1 MKVLITGN
9 REKDLC
15 KNTTEL
21 LEANGHTVE
30 TLSRTNDWDLGK
42 WEVIPKVIEKAEDC
56 DVFINM
62 FANWRFN
69 ATLISYY
76 MFKEWEK
83 KKYNDR
89 LILNIGSTT
98 DRVKRAKTNLYHYEK
113 LAFRDM
119 SAGLAMAG
127 VWAKD
132 TPRVTLLSVGTMDNR
147 AENNPGRKTLNMDKV
162 ANYILW
168 ILEQPKE
175 IHINELSIDPMQK

>member
-15 KNTTEL
+15 KNTTEV
-21 LEANGHTVE
+21 LEANGFTVE

-56 DVFINM
+56 NVFINM

-76 MFKEWEK
+76 MFKEREQ

-147 AENNPGRKTLNMDKV
+147 AENNPGRKTLNMDNV

-168 ILEQPKE
+168 ILQQPKE